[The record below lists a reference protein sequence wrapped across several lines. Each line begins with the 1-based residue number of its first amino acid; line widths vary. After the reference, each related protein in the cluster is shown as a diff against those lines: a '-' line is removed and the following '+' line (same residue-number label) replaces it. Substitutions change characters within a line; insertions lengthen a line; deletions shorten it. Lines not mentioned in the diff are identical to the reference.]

1 MAMIYETLY
10 KYMQI
15 KNIPKHR
22 TFNPDILT
30 RKLSL
35 LPIWS
40 YLKFKPC
47 FHNKVELNYFALE
60 CKIRQFYVQHVMQLF
75 SSYITAQL
83 FMHP

>member
-1 MAMIYETLY
+1 MYDMNWYLVAIDLSDFPMYG
-10 KYMQI
+10 
-15 KNIPKHR
+15 

-35 LPIWS
+35 LSMNLVFSKI
-40 YLKFKPC
+40 KPC
-47 FHNKVELNYFALE
+47 FQNKVELNYFALE